1 MTTDLATVTVSAL
14 KTFLADNAA
23 DVGVASVLRFEGW
36 KAADLR
42 AYAVRVQALREAGFT
57 AAITPRTVA
66 AALQALADERAAAE
80 AARVAAEAATA
91 AELMALV
98 DAQVAA
104 ATVTRGAVKASD
116 KHVAML
122 QAAADAAMRDGDFLV
137 LGSAVLMQCGWTA
150 AYVNNR
156 CNWGKTMRGGL
167 AAMAAGYEVSTRSD
181 KAEPGGFVVVLRRA
195 A

>member
-23 DVGVASVLRFEGW
+23 DVGVASFLRFEGW
-36 KAADLR
+36 KANDLR

-66 AALQALADERAAAE
+66 AAEQQVADERAAAE

-98 DAQVAA
+98 EAQVA
-104 ATVTRGAVKASD
+104 GAKRPA
-116 KHVAML
+116 KRTEGAKRM
-122 QAAADAAMRDGDFLV
+122 AGGTLV
-137 LGSAVLMQCGWTA
+137 E
-150 AYVNNR
+150 
-156 CNWGKTMRGGL
+156 KL
-167 AAMAAGYEVSTRSD
+167 AAFMGEQ
-181 KAEPGGFVVVLRRA
+181 PVVVLTVADRIALGLAQSAVTHRAYWAPCNPGGAAAVALNAKVSSRKSSDGFDVVLVRA